1 MKDGKSKML
10 TAKTCF
16 GHLGG
21 TLGERL
27 FVGLI
32 ELGWFA
38 RDGEKRTVYTITD
51 LGVLEL
57 QKLGIDIYDGR

>member
-1 MKDGKSKML
+1 MKDKESKML

-16 GHLGG
+16 EHLGG

-27 FVGLI
+27 FEGLI

-38 RDGEKRTVYTITD
+38 RDGDKRTVYTITE

-57 QKLGIDIYDGR
+57 QKLGIDIYDRR